1 MTPPA
6 TARPFSKGPAVT
18 IELTLQQEI
27 DAAIAIVR
35 VGLDRLRDAATRT
48 EDIAPHAAVLR
59 ALYDS
64 QAPDHGVLA
73 AVGDVIG
80 TITVSITEVDDE
92 RIDEVVELL
101 DEAQAHTQD
110 STGDR
115 IRRALETMAPLLT
128 RCGGCGEQKPDVKA
142 MKDPFTEAL
151 YPEATD
157 HETVH
162 LCPPCATARFE
173 ES

>member
-1 MTPPA
+1 M
-6 TARPFSKGPAVT
+6 
-18 IELTLQQEI
+18 LLQQEI

-64 QAPDHGVLA
+64 QAPDNGVLA
-73 AVGDVIG
+73 AVG

-92 RIDEVVELL
+92 RIDRVVELL
-101 DEAQAHTQD
+101 DEAQAHAQD

-115 IRRALETMAPLLT
+115 IRRALETMAPLLP

-142 MKDPFTEAL
+142 MKDPFTEVL
-151 YPEATD
+151 YPEATA
-157 HETVH
+157 HEAVH

>member
-1 MTPPA
+1 MSST
-6 TARPFSKGPAVT
+6 KM
-18 IELTLQQEI
+18 TLQQEI

-48 EDIAPHAAVLR
+48 EDIAPHTAVLR
-59 ALYDS
+59 ALYDQ
-64 QAPDHGVLA
+64 QAPEAGVLA

-80 TITVSITEVDDE
+80 TIAVSITEVDDD
-92 RIDEVVELL
+92 RIDRVVELL
-101 DEAQAHTQD
+101 DEAQAYSQD
-110 STGDR
+110 STGER
-115 IRRALETMAPLLT
+115 VYRALELMAPLLP

-142 MKDPFTEAL
+142 MKDPFTTAL
-151 YPEATD
+151 YPETDD